1 MHHDQ
6 GDKQRNNRENNR
18 SGRTTMQ
25 LLLILGIGVAIAAV
39 AFALQN
45 STTVTVAL
53 GLWSFDSSLAMV
65 LLLAM
70 GIGAIIAL
78 LVSWPGIIKSLW
90 AGSRLRRKVNKLEGD
105 KAELERRVTQL
116 EEELARVSPEPLPEE
131 PPRYLGLKSLL
142 LGGEAEKPKE

>member
-1 MHHDQ
+1 MHHEQ
-6 GDKQRNNRENNR
+6 GDKQGNNRENHR

-25 LLLILGIGVAIAAV
+25 LLLILGIAVAIAAV

-70 GIGAIIAL
+70 GVGAIVAL

-90 AGSRLRRKVNKLEGD
+90 AGSRLRRKVARLEGD
-105 KAELERRVTQL
+105 KAELERRVAQL
-116 EEELARVSPEPLPEE
+116 EEELVRVSPEPLPEE
-131 PPRYLGLKSLL
+131 PPRFLGLKSLL
-142 LGGEAEKPKE
+142 LGGDIEKPKE

>member
-1 MHHDQ
+1 
-6 GDKQRNNRENNR
+6 
-18 SGRTTMQ
+18 MQ
-25 LLLILGIGVAIAAV
+25 LLLILGIAVAIAAV

-90 AGSRLRRKVNKLEGD
+90 SGSRLRRKVNKLEGD

-142 LGGEAEKPKE
+142 LGGDIEKPKE